1 MSIPRSLSR
10 PPECYPLTVPTRRG
24 PLAALRIEP
33 PVDAEPGPAV
43 LLVPGFTGSKE
54 DFLPILAPISAAG
67 HQVTALDLR
76 GQLDSA
82 GPARVE
88 RPGEVDGEAA
98 YSVAA
103 LGADL
108 ADVLAGLDG
117 PAHLLG
123 HSYGGLVARAVALA
137 EPAALRSL
145 TLLGSG
151 PAAIPPPAAD
161 RLVAL
166 RPVLDA
172 GGVPAVWA
180 AARALEEAEP
190 GYVAPPPAVDA
201 FLRRRYLAMPAQC
214 LGGMAAGLLAEPDR
228 VAELRQS
235 GVPVLVAHG
244 ISDDAWPPAV
254 QQDMARRLQAAYEV
268 IPDAAHSP
276 AVENPSATA
285 DILLRFWRSV
295 AAIPG

>member
-1 MSIPRSLSR
+1 MSIPRSLAR
-10 PPECYPLTVPTRRG
+10 PPGCYPLRVPTRRG

-33 PVDAEPGPAV
+33 PAAAEPRPAV

-54 DFLPILAPISAAG
+54 DFLPILAPISAVG

-82 GPARVE
+82 GLPGVGPPAQ
-88 RPGEVDGEAA
+88 PDGEAA
-98 YSVAA
+98 YAVAA

-108 ADVLAGLDG
+108 ADVLATLDG
-117 PAHLLG
+117 PAHLVG

-137 EPAALRSL
+137 EPGALRSL

-151 PAAIPPPAAD
+151 PAAIPSPAAN
-161 RLVAL
+161 RLRAL
-166 RPVLDA
+166 RPVLDT
-172 GGVPAVWA
+172 GGVAAVWA
-180 AARALEEAEP
+180 AAQALEEAEP
-190 GYVAPPPAVDA
+190 GYVAPPPAVGA
-201 FLRRRYLAMPAQC
+201 FLRHRYLAMPAEC

-235 GVPVLVAHG
+235 GLPVLVAHG
-244 ISDDAWPPAV
+244 VSDDAWPPAV
-254 QQDMARRLQAAYEV
+254 QQDMASRLAAAYEV

-276 AVENPSATA
+276 AVENPSAAA
-285 DILLRFWRSV
+285 DILLSFWRSV
-295 AAIPG
+295 ETIPG